1 MKRFFPI
8 LFISLYLVILAHAQ
22 QIPKEQ
28 FEQNLLGNKLP
39 LGIGAQT
46 LQEYYQNVYKERQRE
61 FQQTFMPSFDI
72 DKTQLLEKLKESIP
86 LEGAIDPK
94 TYIVGPGDLLQI
106 DVWSAVPFSY
116 NVIVNPE
123 GTIIIPT
130 VGVVN
135 VADRSLYEAKEAVKS
150 AVRKIYVKGEITASL
165 IVPRI
170 FSVTVSG
177 IVNNPGTFF
186 ASAVQRVDQ
195 VIYQANLQST
205 MMTSKTSLL
214 EEENRRLLQRGEA
227 LKYYRTDEQQKQPLE
242 FSLRNIQ
249 LIRRNGDTLTVDLV
263 RYYATGSK
271 RFNPFLL
278 DGDRIIV
285 PNLNLEGNSIT
296 ITGAVRL
303 EGKYEFVP
311 GDSLSHIFDIAQ
323 GPIRYA
329 DLQNIDLYR
338 TDLSRK
344 RYHSESIE
352 YTKIINGESSD
363 IALRPGDRIVVRKK
377 LQRETAYSV
386 TIKGEVLHPGL
397 YPITQGSTLLS
408 TIIEAAGG
416 FDRNASLA
424 DAKIIRFNAPI
435 DKLESNPDYSRLYD
449 MRLSDMGIFDREYFN
464 FETLLKRNLISVDF
478 HKLFVEKDSTQDII
492 LRDGDLIIIP
502 KHQNTILVLG
512 QVPRPG
518 HLQFVPGENY
528 KYYIKKA
535 GGTTNKAKKDKIRI
549 IKAGSKNWIKPNK
562 TKIQPGDTVWVP
574 RKRDIEID
582 TYIEWMAKVAQ
593 ILGSVGTLI
602 LLYRAYAK

>member
-1 MKRFFPI
+1 MKRI
-8 LFISLYLVILAHAQ
+8 LAILVISCCLISLARAQ
-22 QIPKEQ
+22 QIPLEQ
-28 FEQNLLGNKLP
+28 LEQNLIGNKLP
-39 LGIGAQT
+39 QGIGSQT
-46 LQEYYQNVYKERQRE
+46 LQEYYQNVYKEKERE

-72 DKTQLLEKLKESIP
+72 DKSQLLEKLKESIP
-86 LEGAIDPK
+86 LEGPIDPE

-130 VGVVN
+130 VGVVD
-135 VADRSLYEAKEAVKS
+135 VTDKSLFKAKEAIKE

-170 FSVTVSG
+170 FSITVSG
-177 IVNNPGTFF
+177 IVNNPGTFY
-186 ASAVQRVDQ
+186 ASAVQRADQ

-205 MMTSKTSLL
+205 VVTSKTSML
-214 EEENRRLLQRGEA
+214 EEENRRLLQRGEV
-227 LKYYRTDEQQKQPLE
+227 LKYYRTDEQKKQDLE
-242 FSLRNIQ
+242 FSLRNIK
-249 LIRRNGDTLTVDLV
+249 LIRRNDDTLTVDLV

-303 EGKYEFVP
+303 EGEYEFVP
-311 GDSLSHIFDIAQ
+311 GDSLSHIFEIAQ
-323 GPIRYA
+323 GPTRYA
-329 DLQNIDLYR
+329 DLHNIDLYR
-338 TDLSRK
+338 TDLTSK
-344 RYHSESIE
+344 SYHHE
-352 YTKIINGESSD
+352 KIDYERSMNSKESD

-377 LQRETAYSV
+377 SPREVPYSV
-386 TIKGEVLHPGL
+386 IVRGEVAQPGL
-397 YPITQGSTLLS
+397 YPITDGSTLLS
-408 TIIEAAGG
+408 TIIESAGG
-416 FDRNASLA
+416 FTKNASLV
-424 DAKIIRFNAPI
+424 DAKVIRFNEPI

-464 FETLLKRNLISVDF
+464 FEALLKRNMISVDF
-478 HKLFVEKDSTQDII
+478 QKLFVKQDSTQDII
-492 LRDGDLIIIP
+492 LYDGDLIIVP
-502 KHQNTILVLG
+502 KNQNTVLVLG

-518 HLQFVPGENY
+518 HQQYVSGENY
-528 KYYIKKA
+528 EYYIERA
-535 GGTTNKAKKDKIRI
+535 GRLTNKAKKNKIRI

-593 ILGSVGTLI
+593 TLGTVGTLI
-602 LLYRAYAK
+602 LLYRAYVK